1 MQQHVVVCQQQPLG
15 VIPSRA
21 FLFSVFT
28 ACRSSNSETGERNS
42 LCFYFTKL
50 WCKNTQKE
58 EGGNT
63 ASPSKITLRVSKT
76 TQKLAS
82 HSVLEVFLVSQK
94 NSSKCYNCLQLQ
106 AQLNL
111 FFYKRPS
118 RETCWESTCKS
129 VPPWRVFFSGILAMS
144 LENFMLPLLQAALLR
159 QNKRKMPPSTPFE
172 NSLVLFAS
180 PRFLLNLLV
189 VAQLLVAANI
199 DMESVWWVSQYF
211 EWWFS
216 SYYWIVF
223 GIPAP
228 LNDDRHSL
236 VVLVWILLMISLC
249 SFYREYH
256 WVQLGILTKNGSS
269 KTSANSHKCKEQ
281 GLVTVKTN

>member
-58 EGGNT
+58 EGEKHSITIKNYTSGFKNHT
-63 ASPSKITLRVSKT
+63 KISEPLRFG
-76 TQKLAS
+76 
-82 HSVLEVFLVSQK
+82 SVLISQK
-94 NSSKCYNCLQLQ
+94 NSSKYYDCLQLQ
-106 AQLNL
+106 AHLNL

>member
-21 FLFSVFT
+21 FLLSVFT

-58 EGGNT
+58 EGEKHSITIKNYTSGFKNHT
-63 ASPSKITLRVSKT
+63 KISEPLRFG
-76 TQKLAS
+76 
-82 HSVLEVFLVSQK
+82 SVLVKMLWLLTITNPFK
-94 NSSKCYNCLQLQ
+94 P
-106 AQLNL
+106 
-111 FFYKRPS
+111 FFIYKRPS

>member
-1 MQQHVVVCQQQPLG
+1 
-15 VIPSRA
+15 
-21 FLFSVFT
+21 
-28 ACRSSNSETGERNS
+28 
-42 LCFYFTKL
+42 
-50 WCKNTQKE
+50 
-58 EGGNT
+58 
-63 ASPSKITLRVSKT
+63 
-76 TQKLAS
+76 
-82 HSVLEVFLVSQK
+82 
-94 NSSKCYNCLQLQ
+94 
-106 AQLNL
+106 
-111 FFYKRPS
+111 
-118 RETCWESTCKS
+118 
-129 VPPWRVFFSGILAMS
+129 MS

-269 KTSANSHKCKEQ
+269 KTSANLHKCKEQ

>member
-28 ACRSSNSETGERNS
+28 AGRSSNSETGERNS

-58 EGGNT
+58 EGEKHSITIKNYTSGSQNHT
-63 ASPSKITLRVSKT
+63 KISEPLRFG
-76 TQKLAS
+76 
-82 HSVLEVFLVSQK
+82 SVLVKMLWLLTITNPFK
-94 NSSKCYNCLQLQ
+94 P
-106 AQLNL
+106 
-111 FFYKRPS
+111 FFIYKRPS